1 MKRISLAILPVFL
14 AACAHQGAYN
24 GGFYTK
30 RGVQYYVGGVPPG
43 WRLQSFRG
51 NDIAYVAEDSEHL
64 IAINASCEDYEDAP
78 LKVLT
83 QQLLMGFTERKLIK
97 EELRMLQ
104 DREALYSHYLAKME
118 GVPRELLFVVLKKD
132 GCVYDFMYIS
142 PPDRFDEKLPTFEEI
157 LKRFRTE
164 PRS

>member
-1 MKRISLAILPVFL
+1 MKRISLAILLSFL
-14 AACAHQGAYN
+14 VACGHPGAYS
-24 GGFYTK
+24 GGLYTK

-43 WRLQSFRG
+43 WQLKSFRG
-51 NDIAYVAEDSEHL
+51 NDIAYVAEDSPHL
-64 IAINASCEDYEDAP
+64 IALNATCEDYEDAP

-97 EELRMLQ
+97 EELRPLQ
-104 DREALYSHYLAKME
+104 DREALFSHYLAKMD
-118 GVPRELLFVVLKKD
+118 GVPRELMFVVLKKD

-142 PPDRFDEKLPTFEEI
+142 PPGRFEEKLATFEEI

>member
-1 MKRISLAILPVFL
+1 MKRISLAIFPVFL
-14 AACAHQGAYN
+14 AACGHQGAYT

-43 WRLQSFRG
+43 WRLQSFGG
-51 NDIAYVAEDSEHL
+51 NDIAYVAEDSPHL
-64 IAINASCEDYEDAP
+64 IAINATCEEYEDAP

-97 EELRMLQ
+97 QDLRTLQ
-104 DREALYSHYLAKME
+104 GREALYSHYLTRMD
-118 GVPRELLFVVLKKD
+118 GVPRELMFVVSKKD

-142 PPDRFDEKLPTFEEI
+142 PPGRFEEKLPSFEEI
-157 LKRFRTE
+157 LKRFKTE

>member
-1 MKRISLAILPVFL
+1 MKRISLAILPTFL
-14 AACAHQGAYN
+14 VACGHPGAYS

-43 WRLQSFRG
+43 WQLKSFRG
-51 NDIAYVAEDSEHL
+51 NDIAYVAEDSPHL
-64 IAINASCEDYEDAP
+64 IALNASCEDYEDAP

-97 EELRMLQ
+97 EELRPLQ
-104 DREALYSHYLAKME
+104 GREALFSHYLAKMD
-118 GVPRELLFVVLKKD
+118 GVPRELMFVVLKKD

-142 PPDRFDEKLPTFEEI
+142 PPGRFEEKLATFEEI
-157 LKRFRTE
+157 LKRFKTE